1 VRLGALLALA
11 FLAAACGPALPP
23 PPPGYVRIGH
33 VADGDTVVLQD
44 GTTVRLVQI
53 DTPEV
58 FFHPE
63 CFGEEASA
71 ETKRLLPKNA
81 IVRLELEPATEPVD
95 QYGRLLRYV
104 VRSDDLNVNVA
115 LVAEGYAA
123 PYFFEGRYGE
133 SAPELQ
139 RLARAAQ
146 REGLGLWGACPDT
159 PYAPEHGV
167 DTGPPP

>member
-1 VRLGALLALA
+1 MRLGVLLALV
-11 FLAAACGPALPP
+11 LLVAACGSALPP
-23 PPPGYVRIGH
+23 PPPGYARIGH

-63 CFGEEASA
+63 CFGEQASA
-71 ETKRLLPKNA
+71 ETKRLLPKNTL
-81 IVRLELEPATEPVD
+81 VRLELEPATDAVD

-104 VRSDDLNVNVA
+104 IRSDNVNVNVT

-123 PYFFEGRYGE
+123 PYFFGGRYGDE
-133 SAPELQ
+133 APELE
-139 RLARAAQ
+139 RLAEAAQ
-146 REGLGLWGACPDT
+146 RDGRGLWGACPTT

-167 DTGPPP
+167 DTGPP